1 MSRRPA
7 ALREARQCRRPSHAS
22 CELPPIWAILPL
34 LTKSS
39 PPLDHRVPFQ
49 SARRPDS
56 VGIHMRRGPS
66 ASVRADKPVDPELI
80 RQMQLGDESA
90 LEVLYTRYGGL
101 VFTLALRI
109 VGDSE
114 LAREV
119 LQDTFLRCWDG
130 RETFDPARGRVPW
143 WLMGIARNRAIDL
156 LRSRPHQAR
165 LREQDS
171 RLLPAHASE
180 LARPADAD
188 AVALRR
194 TVTDALDAL
203 SGAQREA
210 IELAYYGGFTQTEIA
225 QYLGQP
231 LGTSRVALARPW
243 NACVHCSGHS
253 SSP

>member
-1 MSRRPA
+1 
-7 ALREARQCRRPSHAS
+7 
-22 CELPPIWAILPL
+22 
-34 LTKSS
+34 
-39 PPLDHRVPFQ
+39 
-49 SARRPDS
+49 
-56 VGIHMRRGPS
+56 MRSGPS
-66 ASVRADKPVDPELI
+66 ASVRADKPGDPELLC
-80 RQMQLGDESA
+80 QMQLGEESA

-109 VGDSE
+109 VGDPE

-231 LGTSRVALARPW
+231 LGTIKSRTREAMERLRTLLGPLLQPKTERGAMP
-243 NACVHCSGHS
+243 
-253 SSP
+253 